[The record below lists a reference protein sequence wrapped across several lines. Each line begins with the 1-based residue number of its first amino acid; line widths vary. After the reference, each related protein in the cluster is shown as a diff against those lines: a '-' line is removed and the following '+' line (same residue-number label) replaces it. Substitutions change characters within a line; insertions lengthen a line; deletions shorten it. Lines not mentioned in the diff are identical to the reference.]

1 MPTKAAP
8 LLALLFF
15 FSFFSSSA
23 CSSQDGPGDGG
34 GDPPDLGA
42 GQDGLLST
50 DGATACPRLPTADDA
65 ERSIVVAHPYAAT
78 TGMKAT
84 DYERLLLDGSG
95 AITRP
100 GHHFS
105 MGRAA
110 FGNVVFTPDGEL
122 GFVAQED
129 GSIGSFRLRPGMTP
143 EVIES
148 GHMRAAYAS
157 FLWVSPA
164 GDRLYVLDSNTE
176 ANGGGVYELPILCDG
191 TLGAT
196 TKLSAAELPYA
207 MVGLKGGD
215 LALYARQ
222 LPGAGLD
229 EAVHRVKLGPP
240 FQRLASVVPFSAAV
254 DKAVVSSAEV
264 TLDGK
269 WVLFAD
275 NSEFSGVPTRIV
287 AAAVTASGLGA
298 TQEIAVNDPVA
309 LIASPYDNAVLVSS
323 GYDNALVALGYDPQ
337 SATTP
342 LSAGAPISYMGK
354 KPQLPG
360 SAVSIVRGAL
370 RGRVYVAEN
379 LGIRQ
384 VRFNSDGSITDL
396 GLHGLGMGFEQ
407 IVGAIGIT
415 R

>member
-1 MPTKAAP
+1 MSAKAL
-8 LLALLFF
+8 LLALSGCFLA
-15 FSFFSSSA
+15 A
-23 CSSQDGPGDGG
+23 CSGPSAQPDGG

-42 GQDGLLST
+42 SADGLPAL
-50 DGATACPRLPTADDA
+50 DGAIACPRQPTADDA
-65 ERSIVVAHPYAAT
+65 ERSIVVAHPYAAGS
-78 TGMKAT
+78 GMKAN
-84 DYERLLLDGSG
+84 DYERLLLDASG
-95 AITRP
+95 AIMRP
-100 GHHFS
+100 GQRFS

-129 GSIGSFRLRPGMTP
+129 GSIGSFRLRPGMAP

-148 GHMRAAYAS
+148 GHMRVAYAS

-164 GDRLYVLDSNTE
+164 GDHLYLLDSNTE

-196 TKLSAAELPYA
+196 TKLSAADLPYA

-215 LALYARQ
+215 LALYARG
-222 LPGAGLD
+222 LTGAGAN
-229 EAVHRVKLGPP
+229 EAVHRVSLGPP
-240 FQRLASVVPFSAAV
+240 FQRLASVVPFATAV
-254 DKAVVSSAEV
+254 DTAVVSSAEV
-264 TLDGK
+264 TFDGR
-269 WVLFAD
+269 WALFAD

-287 AAAVTASGLGA
+287 AAAVTATGLGA
-298 TQEIAVNDPVA
+298 TQEIAVKDPVA

-323 GYDNALVALGYDPQ
+323 GYDNALVALGYDPT
-337 SATTP
+337 SAATP
-342 LSAGAPISYMGK
+342 LSPRPPLTYMGK

-360 SAVSIVRGAL
+360 AAVGIARGML

-384 VRFNSDGSITDL
+384 VRFNSDGSVTDL
-396 GLHGLGMGFEQ
+396 GLYDLGMGFEE